1 MHAWKLVGKSCVW
14 GMRVALHAWGVC
26 MHAWKLVRKSCVWG
40 RWVALHAWG
49 AMRACM
55 HGSVVGNLKPGI
67 ETACVG
73 EVGCNACVGWP
84 EREGRS

>member
-1 MHAWKLVGKSCVW
+1 MRACMRGSMVGNLKP
-14 GMRVALHAWGVC
+14 GIETA
-26 MHAWKLVRKSCVWG
+26 CVWG

-55 HGSVVGNLKPGI
+55 HGSVDGNLKPGI